1 MALDALRCDHLAS
14 LGFKGLKGADVMV
27 KIINGAVMCG
37 PPLAW
42 SQISNMHPC
51 PKTGTVPNV
60 HFPPGADEHQQ

>member
-1 MALDALRCDHLAS
+1 
-14 LGFKGLKGADVMV
+14 MV